1 MESAHISLPSSELP
15 TVASVINTPSTEE
28 KAMEEFLDILQKQV
42 VVYERTSKQGEDE
55 ATISATEAVAEA
67 MRNIGDG
74 QTDTEVKKKWHDWAK
89 QFTIGYPEQRGSIL
103 ADVKKGAL
111 ILIVTPFAVAGASIF
126 AAGALLYGTGLLV
139 QNLGN
144 IATFGV
150 FNRRKS
156 QSMDEINATR

>member
-1 MESAHISLPSSELP
+1 M
-15 TVASVINTPSTEE
+15 ASVINTPSTEE

-74 QTDTEVKKKWHDWAK
+74 QTDTEVKKKWHD
-89 QFTIGYPEQRGSIL
+89 
-103 ADVKKGAL
+103 DVKKGAL

-144 IATFGV
+144 IATLGV